1 MATWGNAGNLIFFL
15 RFLFLYINFFKTFAD
30 MKDKEYKNLI
40 YHTEVDN
47 NMGMEILGTAQ
58 VKATEAPIKPANQGG
73 TALANTAPV
82 SAPVQ
87 PAMKPSMGNG
97 TGENQE
103 QSGKDGQA
111 TEKQIQAAIEHV
123 KRASQMSRTRCEFS
137 YHEAT
142 KRVSIKVLDDETNEV
157 IKEIPPEK
165 SLEMVEKMWEL
176 AGILV
181 DEKR

>member
-1 MATWGNAGNLIFFL
+1 MGKCWKSYFFL
-15 RFLFLYINFFKTFAD
+15 TVLFPCINFFKLLAD
-30 MKDKEYKNLI
+30 MKNKKYRNLMC
-40 YHTEVDN
+40 HMEVYN
-47 NMGMEILGTAQ
+47 KMGMEILGTA
-58 VKATEAPIKPANQGG
+58 
-73 TALANTAPV
+73 PV
-82 SAPVQ
+82 NVAAASAPVQ
-87 PAMKPSMGNG
+87 PAIKSSTGSDA
-97 TGENQE
+97 GENKE
-103 QSGKDGQA
+103 QSNKEGQA
-111 TEKQIQAAIEHV
+111 TEKQIQVAIEHV

-181 DEKR
+181 DERR

>member
-1 MATWGNAGNLIFFL
+1 
-15 RFLFLYINFFKTFAD
+15 
-30 MKDKEYKNLI
+30 
-40 YHTEVDN
+40 
-47 NMGMEILGTAQ
+47 MGMEVLGTAQ
-58 VKATEAPIKPANQGG
+58 VKVTEAPVKPANQGG
-73 TALANTAPV
+73 TAPVNAAPV

-87 PAMKPSMGNG
+87 PAMKSSAENG
-97 TGENQE
+97 AGENPE
-103 QSGKDGQA
+103 QKDGRA

-142 KRVSIKVLDDETNEV
+142 KRVSIKVLDEETNEV

>member
-1 MATWGNAGNLIFFL
+1 
-15 RFLFLYINFFKTFAD
+15 
-30 MKDKEYKNLI
+30 
-40 YHTEVDN
+40 
-47 NMGMEILGTAQ
+47 MGMEILGTTQA
-58 VKATEAPIKPANQGG
+58 KTTEAPVRPANQGG
-73 TALANTAPV
+73 TASANAAPV

-87 PAMKPSMGNG
+87 PVMKPSAESG
-97 TGENQE
+97 TGENPE

-137 YHEAT
+137 YHEVT
-142 KRVSIKVLDDETNEV
+142 KRVSIKVLDEDTNEV

-181 DEKR
+181 DERR